1 MKLLKQIWKILG
13 GGTGPPAPMGATA
26 MFNIIV
32 VRNSSSSCSS
42 NSCSSSSCSSSNS
55 SSSSSGISSSSNI
68 FQMMVCTTFA
78 VALLVVIR
86 TVTGE
91 LEWDKK
97 PKWGFQFALGSDGKL
112 ECNDSYAMLRNGDK
126 VTWVP
131 PSLNRTI
138 EGSSGL
144 DNEKYT
150 LIDKNFVRGMI
161 LKIKSIN
168 EDDHG
173 VYICWVKR
181 KNVLYT
187 KILRA
192 VNLHSPE
199 YSSMIVKY
207 SSNFMIG
214 GITAIGFVII
224 FSSLCSI
231 DLCKEDQEN
240 EEYLDQYDYTTQATG
255 YDTQATGYETQ
266 AIGYETQ
273 ATENKIQA
281 TGYVTQATLYDTQAT
296 LYDTQATGYDTQAT
310 GYDTQATGYDTQA
323 TGYNTQATG
332 YVYENK
338 AAVYDNQAAVY
349 DNQAAVYDNQAAV
362 YDNQAAGY
370 EKQATG
376 NEKQEAV
383 YEKQATGYEKQATGN
398 EKQAA
403 GYEKQA
409 TGNEKQAAVYEK
421 QAAVYEKQATGN
433 EKQEAGYET
442 QQREEAAGLQ
452 PYSEYQQQG

>member
-32 VRNSSSSCSS
+32 VRNSSSCSS
-42 NSCSSSSCSSSNS
+42 NSCSSSSCSSNS

-323 TGYNTQATG
+323 TGYDTQATGYDTQATG

-362 YDNQAAGY
+362 YDNQAAVY

-383 YEKQATGYEKQATGN
+383 YEKQATGNEKQATGN
-398 EKQAA
+398 EKQA
-403 GYEKQA
+403 
-409 TGNEKQAAVYEK
+409 TGN
-421 QAAVYEKQATGN
+421 
-433 EKQEAGYET
+433 ET
-442 QQREEAAGLQ
+442 QQREEAAGVQ